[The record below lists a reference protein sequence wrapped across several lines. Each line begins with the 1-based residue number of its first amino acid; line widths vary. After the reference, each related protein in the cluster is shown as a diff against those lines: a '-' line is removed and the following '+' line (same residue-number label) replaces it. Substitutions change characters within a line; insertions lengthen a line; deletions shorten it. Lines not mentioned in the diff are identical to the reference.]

1 MAQNGRST
9 ILVCDD
15 DDRLRELMKVVLG
28 GGYRYL
34 EATDGDGCLS
44 TCRDERPDLVLLD
57 VMLPG
62 GSGLQVLETIRK
74 DEKLRDLPVIV
85 VSAWQTADDQAAAA
99 SAGADDFLGKPFE
112 LEDLTEAVSR
122 LLERRR

>member
-34 EATDGDGCLS
+34 EATDGDACLS